1 MASFWK
7 PEFYSKSVLSDRS
20 ILIGQKL
27 VENAKI
33 EKLKCDILGDFQTL
47 CGERKVGQEKNEF
60 HAFHEFNKHKDDDEK
75 TT

>member
-1 MASFWK
+1 MLPGK
-7 PEFYSKSVLSDRS
+7 S

-27 VENAKI
+27 AENIKTQ
-33 EKLKCDILGDFQTL
+33 KLKCDILGDFQTL

>member
-1 MASFWK
+1 MDKSSLKYAKNGQFWRV
-7 PEFYSKSVLSDRS
+7 F
-20 ILIGQKL
+20 
-27 VENAKI
+27 EN
-33 EKLKCDILGDFQTL
+33 LKETFLGEFQTL

>member
-1 MASFWK
+1 MRAKRAS
-7 PEFYSKSVLSDRS
+7 YVYILS
-20 ILIGQKL
+20 GQKFIKYAKNGQFWR
-27 VENAKI
+27 VFEN
-33 EKLKCDILGDFQTL
+33 LKATFLGDFQTL